1 MGSGDTPDVMYM
13 WNYPA
18 YADGLEPLDEYIDKE
33 GDDYK
38 KISTAH
44 CGITTH

>member
-18 YADGLEPLDEYIDKE
+18 YYDGLEPLDDYIAEE
-33 GDDYK
+33 GDEYK
-38 KISTAH
+38 SNFYDTLW
-44 CGITTH
+44 ITT